1 MRGRTAAVHP
11 TGVVV
16 VEDFVVPSPLR
27 AAAATTAALLP
38 TTTVAAVPTSAAAA
52 AAALG
57 RHQRR
62 LVFALGPQPQ
72 LPLHGANVVAH
83 PLLSLVL
90 LRSGV
95 VAGARPREWQIRR

>member
-1 MRGRTAAVHP
+1 VRGRTAAVHP
-11 TGVVV
+11 AGVVV

-38 TTTVAAVPTSAAAA
+38 TTTVATVPTSAA

>member
-1 MRGRTAAVHP
+1 VRGRTAAVHP

-38 TTTVAAVPTSAAAA
+38 TTTVATVPTSAA